1 MKTLAMKK
9 LKSTLT
15 NPIKSKRNLFNLGI
29 FGALDRSRIMNP
41 RPPIVKRKLDARPS
55 IIYCPFTLKE
65 KINKGEKSQTNIKE
79 IIYISNPIYSIC
91 FICTNTGWLTLMA
104 AFLTKASRKLMLNNY
119 IKTLIHNLSPELRVC
134 KVPTSAHERIH
145 IYLCILT
152 ATTQSKEVPGYT
164 DGPKAWH
171 HDLLISILILGR
183 TAWILLPGQIP
194 LKALWQHM
202 KHILF

>member
-65 KINKGEKSQTNIKE
+65 KKKKKKGEKSKTNVK
-79 IIYISNPIYSIC
+79 
-91 FICTNTGWLTLMA
+91 
-104 AFLTKASRKLMLNNY
+104 
-119 IKTLIHNLSPELRVC
+119 
-134 KVPTSAHERIH
+134 
-145 IYLCILT
+145 
-152 ATTQSKEVPGYT
+152 
-164 DGPKAWH
+164 
-171 HDLLISILILGR
+171 
-183 TAWILLPGQIP
+183 
-194 LKALWQHM
+194 
-202 KHILF
+202 

>member
-65 KINKGEKSQTNIKE
+65 KKKGEGKRVRKRSKKLFTFQTP
-79 IIYISNPIYSIC
+79 S
-91 FICTNTGWLTLMA
+91 
-104 AFLTKASRKLMLNNY
+104 
-119 IKTLIHNLSPELRVC
+119 
-134 KVPTSAHERIH
+134 
-145 IYLCILT
+145 
-152 ATTQSKEVPGYT
+152 TQ
-164 DGPKAWH
+164 
-171 HDLLISILILGR
+171 HDLTVQTHGMITFDS
-183 TAWILLPGQIP
+183 
-194 LKALWQHM
+194 
-202 KHILF
+202 

>member
-65 KINKGEKSQTNIKE
+65 KKKGKRVRQMLKKLFTFQTPSTQHALSVQTHRMIN
-79 IIYISNPIYSIC
+79 
-91 FICTNTGWLTLMA
+91 F
-104 AFLTKASRKLMLNNY
+104 
-119 IKTLIHNLSPELRVC
+119 
-134 KVPTSAHERIH
+134 
-145 IYLCILT
+145 
-152 ATTQSKEVPGYT
+152 
-164 DGPKAWH
+164 DG
-171 HDLLISILILGR
+171 
-183 TAWILLPGQIP
+183 
-194 LKALWQHM
+194 
-202 KHILF
+202 

>member
-65 KINKGEKSQTNIKE
+65 KKIKGEKSQENIKD
-79 IIYISNPIYSIC
+79 IIYISNPIYSTC
-91 FICTNTGWLTLMA
+91 FICTNT
-104 AFLTKASRKLMLNNY
+104 
-119 IKTLIHNLSPELRVC
+119 
-134 KVPTSAHERIH
+134 
-145 IYLCILT
+145 
-152 ATTQSKEVPGYT
+152 Q
-164 DGPKAWH
+164 D
-171 HDLLISILILGR
+171 D
-183 TAWILLPGQIP
+183 
-194 LKALWQHM
+194 
-202 KHILF
+202 